1 MHIAKSKVGPSK
13 DCDAYHPD
21 QSGVEYDSGGGQ
33 TWFSKET
40 PYFDGSPFE
49 HLSTWSYLFSSSSF
63 LLFFLFSLSLFLSFF
78 HSSMSPLARQFG
90 GIEYG
95 WSISFERPYLWMNMW
110 MVYLAEVD
118 A

>member
-63 LLFFLFSLSLFLSFF
+63 LLFFFSLSLFFSLFF
-78 HSSMSPLARQFG
+78 IAPCLLLQGNLG
-90 GIEYG
+90 GLNMDGVFLLKDHICG
-95 WSISFERPYLWMNMW
+95 WICG
-110 MVYLAEVD
+110 
-118 A
+118 

>member
-63 LLFFLFSLSLFLSFF
+63 LLFFLFSLSLFLFF
-78 HSSMSPLARQFG
+78 S
-90 GIEYG
+90 
-95 WSISFERPYLWMNMW
+95 
-110 MVYLAEVD
+110 
-118 A
+118 